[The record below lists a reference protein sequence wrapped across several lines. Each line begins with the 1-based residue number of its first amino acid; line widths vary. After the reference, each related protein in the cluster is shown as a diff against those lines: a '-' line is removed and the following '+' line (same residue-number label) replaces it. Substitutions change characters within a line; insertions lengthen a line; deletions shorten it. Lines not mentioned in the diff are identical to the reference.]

1 MSIHVEGLAAK
12 YTNVNA
18 VIDHELDDDSII
30 TPDAKF
36 QLVLSADDAVVI
48 EANTIDELRRVINDA
63 NTEID
68 AMEKRAAK

>member
-1 MSIHVEGLAAK
+1 MSVHVEGLAAK
-12 YTNVNA
+12 YTQVSA

-30 TPDAKF
+30 EPDAKF

-48 EANTIDELRRVINDA
+48 GANTIDELRRVINDA